1 MKRAAGVL
9 LMAPSG
15 RVLLMRR
22 RAGGEDHGS
31 LWASPGGGI
40 EDGETA
46 EQAARREFKEE
57 TGFEFTGPLKEWTR
71 RVKDDVDFTTFLGR
85 GEEFEPERNEEHDGH
100 AWVNPQYLNAEKGLI
115 ELPSDDIAQ
124 AKHDGELAGPYL
136 LHPGVVT
143 SLKRFNM
150 DELEVAQAIRD
161 GDLVSP
167 QRFGNLLL
175 IAMRVTGTGG
185 AYRKALDEFVWRDPA
200 IYMTD
205 HFLRRCNGLEIIW
218 EHPPEGLMLNSD
230 QFRERMIGTSF
241 LPYLKEA
248 EQEVWTI
255 ARIRDAGAGT
265 LLEHAKLST
274 SPGVVFTQ
282 SDGNRKVSFGD
293 DTLLIEGD
301 PTLLDHL
308 AVCGIDENTM
318 EGGLGVWDRGSE
330 PKGVESIA
338 AQEAPIVPEEIV
350 SEEKDCNAIM
360 DSILSS
366 CDAFER
372 KDSKFSQMVEKL
384 EKKEGYSKEV
394 ATKTAAKIGRASI
407 GAHEMAERAAA
418 SRARH

>member
-9 LMAPSG
+9 LMAPTG

-22 RAGGEDHGS
+22 RPGGEDHGAE
-31 LWASPGGGI
+31 WAFPGGGI
-40 EDGETA
+40 EDEETA

-57 TGFEFTGPLKEWTR
+57 TGFDFIGPLGQWTR

-85 GEEFEPERNEEHDGH
+85 GEEFEPQLNEEHDL
-100 AWVNPQYLNAEKGLI
+100 AKWVSLEDA
-115 ELPSDDIAQ
+115 
-124 AKHDGELAGPYL
+124 LADPPGAVI
-136 LHPGVVT
+136 LHPGAAVA
-143 SLKRFNM
+143 LKRFNM
-150 DELEVAQAIRD
+150 NELEVAEAIRD
-161 GDLVSP
+161 GELVSP

-175 IAMRVTGTGG
+175 IAMRVTGTG
-185 AYRKALDEFVWRDPA
+185 ASYRKALDEFVWRDPE
-200 IYMTD
+200 IYMTE

-218 EHPPEGLMLNSD
+218 EHPPEGVMLNSD

-248 EQEVWTI
+248 EQEVWTV
-255 ARIRDAGAGT
+255 ARIRDAGAAT
-265 LLEHAKLST
+265 LLELAKLST

-282 SDGNRKVSFGD
+282 SDGNRKVTFGD
-293 DTLLIEGD
+293 KTLLIEGD
-301 PTLLDHL
+301 PSLLDHL
-308 AVCGIDENTM
+308 AVCGIDEKTL
-318 EGGLGVWDRGSE
+318 EGGLGVWDKGSE
-330 PKGVESIA
+330 PKGVESI
-338 AQEAPIVPEEIV
+338 EARESPIIPEQIV

-394 ATKTAAKIGRASI
+394 ATETAAKIGRASI

>member
-9 LMAPSG
+9 LMAPTG

-22 RAGGEDHGS
+22 RPGEGDHGS

-40 EDGETA
+40 EDGETP

-57 TGFEFTGPLKEWTR
+57 TGFDFTGPLSQWTR
-71 RVKDDVDFTTFLGR
+71 RVKDGVDFTTFIGK
-85 GEEFEPERNEEHDGH
+85 GEEFEPQLNEEHD
-100 AWVNPQYLNAEKGLI
+100 L
-115 ELPSDDIAQ
+115 
-124 AKHDGELAGPYL
+124 AKWITLDEALADPPGTVI
-136 LHPGVVT
+136 LHPGAAVA
-143 SLKRFNM
+143 LRRFGM

-161 GDLVSP
+161 GELVSP
-167 QRFGNLLL
+167 QRFGNILL

-185 AYRKALDEFVWRDPA
+185 AYRKALDEFVWRDPE

-205 HFLRRCNGLEIIW
+205 HFLKRCNGLEIIW

-248 EQEVWTI
+248 EKEVWTI
-255 ARIRDAGAGT
+255 ARIRDAGAAT

-293 DTLLIEGD
+293 KTLLIEGD
-301 PTLLDHL
+301 PSLLDHL

-318 EGGLGVWDRGSE
+318 EGGLGVWDKGLE

-338 AQEAPIVPEEIV
+338 AQNAPVILEDAQQMPLTEKGRKIERALVKEYGPEHGKEVLYAGKNKGTFTGID
-350 SEEKDCNAIM
+350 SANAVM

-372 KDSKFSQMVEKL
+372 KRPE
-384 EKKEGYSKEV
+384 
-394 ATKTAAKIGRASI
+394 RN
-407 GAHEMAERAAA
+407 AH
-418 SRARH
+418 